1 MIVDLQRFLAAETP
15 YWDELEALLEG
26 LERRIEHGL
35 DLAEAKRFHYLY
47 QRASSDL
54 AKLDAFPAEPRI
66 RQRLGSTVARAYAEV
81 HETRQ
86 KPHRFSPFTWFFK
99 TFPRTFR
106 RQAASFR
113 LVCAVTVAGCLLGAC
128 VIYAD
133 PGSKHIVL
141 PFPHLAGDPSE
152 RVAYEE
158 ARTEDRLEGQAT
170 AFSTFLMTH
179 NTRISIFAMG
189 LGITWGIGTIV
200 LLFYNGVIL
209 GAVVCDYVLAGEGKF
224 VAGWLL
230 PHGAVEIPAIL
241 IAGQA
246 GLVLGAALIGR
257 GDAAPVKARQGRVKA
272 RLRRASGDVVTLIF
286 GVALL
291 LAWAGVVEAFLSQYH
306 EPTIPYGLK
315 IAFGV
320 VELVLLAVFL
330 ARSGRRT
337 SAADAQGPPTAG
349 EGPHHA

>member
-15 YWDELEALLEG
+15 YWDELDALLEG
-26 LERRIEHGL
+26 LERRVEHGL

-66 RQRLGSTVARAYAEV
+66 RQRLGAIVARAYAEV

-86 KPHRFSPFTWFFK
+86 KPHRFSPLTWFFK

-113 LVCAVTVAGCLLGAC
+113 LVCAVTFAGCLLGVC

-158 ARTEDRLEGQAT
+158 ARTEDRLEGHAT
-170 AFSTFLMTH
+170 SFSTFLMTH

-209 GAVVCDYVLAGEGKF
+209 GAVVCDYVLAGEGRF

-246 GLVLGAALIGR
+246 GLVLGTALIGR
-257 GDAAPVKARQGRVKA
+257 GDAAPVKA

-286 GVALL
+286 GVAVL

-315 IAFGV
+315 IAFGL
-320 VELVLLAVFL
+320 VELVLLGVFL

-337 SAADAQGPPTAG
+337 ASTDLQGPQ
-349 EGPHHA
+349 HA

>member
-1 MIVDLQRFLAAETP
+1 MIVDLERFLAAETP

-35 DLAEAKRFHYLY
+35 DLPEAKRFHYLY

-66 RQRLGSTVARAYAEV
+66 RQRLESIVARAYAEV

-86 KPHRFSPFTWFFK
+86 KPHRFSPLTWFFK

-113 LVCAVTVAGCLLGAC
+113 LVCAVTVVGCVLGAC

-133 PGSKHIVL
+133 PDSKHIVL

-158 ARTEDRLEGQAT
+158 ARIEDRLEGQAT
-170 AFSTFLMTH
+170 SFSTFLMTH
-179 NTRISIFAMG
+179 NTRVSIFAMG

-209 GAVVCDYVLAGEGKF
+209 GAVVCDYVLAGEGRF

-257 GDAAPVKARQGRVKA
+257 GDPAPVKA
-272 RLRRASGDVVTLIF
+272 RLRRASADVVTLIF
-286 GVALL
+286 GVAVL

-320 VELVLLAVFL
+320 VELVLLGVL
-330 ARSGRRT
+330 LTRSGRGSSST
-337 SAADAQGPPTAG
+337 DLQV
-349 EGPHHA
+349 PHHA